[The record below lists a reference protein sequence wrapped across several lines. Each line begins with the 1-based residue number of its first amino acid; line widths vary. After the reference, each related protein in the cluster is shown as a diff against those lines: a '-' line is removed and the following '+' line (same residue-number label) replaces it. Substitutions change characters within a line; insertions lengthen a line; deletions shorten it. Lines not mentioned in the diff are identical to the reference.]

1 KLLKRH
7 HLERCLIRA
16 GLLQHKNN
24 ESKTPGQSQGFVSS
38 LSRRFRAGFFAL
50 SDRQDPK
57 KGFRIAPEALFAFQA
72 VLPMALSRWRNTG
85 RRSSR

>member
-1 KLLKRH
+1 NKLLKRH

-38 LSRRFRAGFFAL
+38 LKRPAHTGAG
-50 SDRQDPK
+50 
-57 KGFRIAPEALFAFQA
+57 LFTLQQRSTYLEKSI
-72 VLPMALSRWRNTG
+72 VG
-85 RRSSR
+85 RSHAK

>member
-1 KLLKRH
+1 LLKRH

-38 LSRRFRAGFFAL
+38 LRRLSGRLFLRLRGVSCPHGAVSRRACGL
-50 SDRQDPK
+50 SGVANSQR
-57 KGFRIAPEALFAFQA
+57 
-72 VLPMALSRWRNTG
+72 M
-85 RRSSR
+85 